1 MDTSRYAELFRTESA
16 ELLAELDD
24 ALLAIEAD
32 GDATKVAA
40 AFRSTHTIKGM
51 AGAMGYAQ
59 VERIAHAME
68 SLLAELRDGRAMDAG
83 VVAVLFDS
91 STALRDAVKREAVNR
106 EAVNRDPVSQVD
118 PDSAP
123 PRELMAVTAVSAGI
137 GAGALLLTDDVSTEA
152 PLRRRADDALR
163 TIRIDLRRLDALLDL
178 VSELA
183 IARDRLLRVTETVAE
198 HGAHRPLTRAAQD
211 TARLVSALQ
220 EQVLQARMVPVGQV
234 FDRFP
239 RLVRDIAH
247 ALGKVVHFTLEGR
260 EIELDRSLLD
270 AIGDPIVHLLRNAL
284 DHGLEDAVTR
294 LAAGKPAAGRLVLRA
309 VRDRASVV
317 IQVEDDGRGIDR
329 NAILCR
335 ARADGFVTP
344 DIAYLDDDLLLDVI
358 AHAGFSTAAAVTPIS
373 GRGVGLDVVAT
384 RVRALAGSL
393 SLGTAESAGT
403 VFTLRLPLTL
413 ATMRALLVQ
422 VGDEIYVFPAANVV
436 EALEYDPGA
445 IRPGAGLTASLLVR
459 DTWLPVVQLRTR
471 FGADAGVV
479 SAESFAVVVEC
490 GGRKSAVLVDALIGQ
505 QDIVVKRFD
514 APRAGDGWF
523 NGATVLGDGRPA
535 LIVDL
540 GSLC

>member
-32 GDATKVAA
+32 GNATEVAA

-68 SLLAELRDGRAMDAG
+68 SLLAELRDGRSMDAD

-91 STALRDAVKREAVNR
+91 STALREAVNR
-106 EAVNRDPVSQVD
+106 EAASLKAVD
-118 PDSAP
+118 PAVTDGVPSF
-123 PRELMAVTAVSAGI
+123 ELAAVTALSAGI
-137 GAGALLLTDDVSTEA
+137 GAGALLLTGDVSVDA
-152 PLRRRADDALR
+152 LPRRRADDSLR
-163 TIRIDLRRLDALLDL
+163 TVRIDLRRLDALLDL

-183 IARDRLLRVTETVAE
+183 IARDRLLRVTEAVAE

-220 EQVLQARMVPVGQV
+220 EQVLQARMVPVGHV

-247 ALGKVVHFTLEGR
+247 ALGKEVHFTLEGR

-284 DHGLEDAVTR
+284 DHGLEHAVTR
-294 LAAGKPAAGRLVLRA
+294 LAAGKTAAGRLVLRA
-309 VRDRASVV
+309 VRDRASVI
-317 IQVEDDGRGIDR
+317 IQVEDDGQGIDR
-329 NAILCR
+329 RAILRR
-335 ARADGFVTP
+335 AIADGFVAPGIT
-344 DIAYLDDDLLLDVI
+344 YLDDDLLLEVI
-358 AHAGFSTAAAVTPIS
+358 AHAGFSTAAAVTSIS
-373 GRGVGLDVVAT
+373 GRGVGVDVVAT

-393 SLGTAESAGT
+393 SLRTAESAGT
-403 VFTLRLPLTL
+403 VFTLRLPLSL

-436 EALEYDPGA
+436 EALEYHPGT

-459 DTWLPVVQLRTR
+459 DAWLPVVQMRTH

-514 APRAGDGWF
+514 APRAGEGWF

>member
-32 GDATKVAA
+32 GEAAAAVAA

-59 VERIAHAME
+59 VERIAHGME
-68 SLLAELRDGRAMDAG
+68 SLLADLRNGRAIDAG
-83 VVAVLFDS
+83 VVAVLFDN
-91 STALRDAVKREAVNR
+91 STALRDAVNLA
-106 EAVNRDPVSQVD
+106 
-118 PDSAP
+118 
-123 PRELMAVTAVSAGI
+123 AVTAISAGI
-137 GAGALLLTDDVSTEA
+137 GAGALLLTDDVPAE
-152 PLRRRADDALR
+152 PPVRRRADDALR
-163 TIRIDLRRLDALLDL
+163 TVRIDLRRLDVLLDL

-183 IARDRLLRVTETVAE
+183 IARDRLLRVTEVVAE
-198 HGAHRPLTRAAQD
+198 HGAHRPVTRAAQD

-247 ALGKVVHFTLEGR
+247 ALGKEVHFTMEGR
-260 EIELDRSLLD
+260 ELELDRSLLD
-270 AIGDPIVHLLRNAL
+270 ALGDPIVHLLRNAL
-284 DHGLEDAVTR
+284 DHGLEDAATR
-294 LAAGKPAAGRLVLRA
+294 VAAGKPAVGRLMLRA
-309 VRDRASVV
+309 ARDRASVV
-317 IQVEDDGRGIDR
+317 IEVEDDGRGIDR
-329 NAILCR
+329 QAILRR
-335 ARADGFVTP
+335 ARADGFVSP
-344 DIAYLDDDLLLDVI
+344 DVAYLDDDLLLDVI
-358 AHAGFSTAAAVTPIS
+358 AHAGFSTAAAVTSIS
-373 GRGVGLDVVAT
+373 GRGVGVDVVAT

-393 SLGTAESAGT
+393 SLRTAESAGT

-422 VGDEIYVFPAANVV
+422 VGDEIYVFPAASVV

-459 DTWLPVVQLRTR
+459 DTWLPVVHLRTR

-490 GGRKSAVLVDALIGQ
+490 GGRKSAVFVDALIGQ

-514 APRAGDGWF
+514 APRGGEGWF

-540 GSLC
+540 GTLC

>member
-16 ELLAELDD
+16 ELLAALDD

-32 GDATKVAA
+32 GDATEVAA

-68 SLLAELRDGRAMDAG
+68 SLLAELRDGRALDAG
-83 VVAVLFDS
+83 VVDVLFDR
-91 STALRDAVKREAVNR
+91 STALREAVNR
-106 EAVNRDPVSQVD
+106 EAVNREADNPVV
-118 PDSAP
+118 PDSARS
-123 PRELMAVTAVSAGI
+123 RELTAITALSAGI
-137 GAGALLLTDDVSTEA
+137 GVGALLLTGDAPVDA
-152 PLRRRADDALR
+152 PLARRADDALR
-163 TIRIDLRRLDALLDL
+163 TVRIDLRRLDALLDL

-183 IARDRLLRVTETVAE
+183 IARDRLLRVTEAVAE

-220 EQVLQARMVPVGQV
+220 EQVLQARMVPVGHV

-239 RLVRDIAH
+239 RLVRDIVH
-247 ALGKVVHFTLEGR
+247 ELGKEVHFTLEGR
-260 EIELDRSLLD
+260 ELELDRSLLD

-294 LAAGKPAAGRLVLRA
+294 LAAGKTAAGRLVLRA

-329 NAILCR
+329 NAILRR
-335 ARADGFVTP
+335 AIADGFVGPGIT
-344 DIAYLDDDLLLDVI
+344 YLDDDLLLEVI
-358 AHAGFSTAAAVTPIS
+358 AHAGFSTAAAVTSIS
-373 GRGVGLDVVAT
+373 GRGVGVDVVAT

-393 SLGTAESAGT
+393 SLSTAESAGT
-403 VFTLRLPLTL
+403 VFTLRLPLTV

-436 EALEYDPGA
+436 EALEYDPGM
-445 IRPGAGLTASLLVR
+445 IRPGPGLTASLLVR
-459 DTWLPVVQLRTR
+459 DAWLPVVQMRTR

-479 SAESFAVVVEC
+479 SAESFAVVVEW
-490 GGRKSAVLVDALIGQ
+490 GGRRSAVLVDALIGQ

-514 APRAGDGWF
+514 APRAGEGWF